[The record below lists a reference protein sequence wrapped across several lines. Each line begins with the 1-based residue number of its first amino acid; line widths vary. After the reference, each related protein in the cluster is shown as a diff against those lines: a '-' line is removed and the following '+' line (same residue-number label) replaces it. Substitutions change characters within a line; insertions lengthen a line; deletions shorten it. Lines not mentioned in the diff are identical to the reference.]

1 MSCCL
6 FTTIQFCTLYPC
18 ICKFHVRLTRR
29 IEGKQGKVPSYNE
42 GQEMKFTR
50 NEIVSMEDTMRKL
63 QGMADALLS
72 RESTDAANVRYI
84 VGLLAEIRVCATLMG
99 ATGATHRTTRLEGAE
114 RLTGLLAYN
123 REA

>member
-1 MSCCL
+1 
-6 FTTIQFCTLYPC
+6 
-18 ICKFHVRLTRR
+18 
-29 IEGKQGKVPSYNE
+29 
-42 GQEMKFTR
+42 MKFTR

-84 VGLLAEIRVCATLMG
+84 VGLLAEIRVCATLMR
-99 ATGATHRTTRLEGAE
+99 ATGATYRATRLEGAE